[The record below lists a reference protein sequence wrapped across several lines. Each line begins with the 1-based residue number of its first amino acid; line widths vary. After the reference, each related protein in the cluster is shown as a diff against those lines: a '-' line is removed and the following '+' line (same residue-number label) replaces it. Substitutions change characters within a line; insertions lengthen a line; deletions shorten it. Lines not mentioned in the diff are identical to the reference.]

1 MGFTTTPTK
10 VLADE
15 NYGTV
20 TWLDSKGG
28 EHIKDSSP

>member
-1 MGFTTTPTK
+1 